1 MPDPTNSPNF
11 PNSADPADGVLKTG
25 TTTVALTAEDGV
37 VLATDQRASLG
48 GRIVSSKDMQK
59 VEQVHPTAGLTLSGS
74 VGELQEYVRQLR
86 SKVDLY
92 KTRRGNSPSM
102 HATAT
107 LAGNLL
113 RHGPYRAAQ
122 LTLGGVDSEGP
133 QVYSFDAGGG
143 VTESPY
149 AAGGSGMQL
158 AYGLLEREFED
169 GMTIEE
175 ARAAAAR
182 AVESASERDT
192 ASGNGITLA
201 EVTDDGVTLDSY
213 DDPASAV
220 DGTRG
225 DNPGEVA

>member
-11 PNSADPADGVLKTG
+11 GTDSPNAGADVLKTG
-25 TTTVALTAEDGV
+25 TTTVALTAADGV
-37 VLATDQRASLG
+37 VLAADQRASLG
-48 GRIVSSKDMQK
+48 GRLVSSKDMQK
-59 VEQVHPTAGLTLSGS
+59 VEQVHPTAALTLSGA

-92 KTRRGNSPSM
+92 KTRRGNPPSM

-107 LAGNLL
+107 FAGNLL

-122 LTLGGVDSEGP
+122 LTLGGVDSDGQ

-158 AYGLLEREFED
+158 AYGVLEREFDAE
-169 GMTIEE
+169 MTIEE
-175 ARAAAAR
+175 ARVVAAR
-182 AVESASERDT
+182 AIESASERDT
-192 ASGNGITLA
+192 ASGNGLTLA
-201 EVTDDGVTLDSY
+201 EVTADGVELDSY
-213 DDPASAV
+213 EDPASVA
-220 DGTRG
+220 G
-225 DNPGEVA
+225 DDSIGEVA